1 MKNLLTGMLISK
13 KKHPE
18 GNFIFKEDIQ
28 KTVRVMKATSL
39 FLLLGI
45 YGASAS
51 TYAQTARLNV
61 EAQGEQISEVLKD
74 IEEQSEY
81 TFVYDVNEL
90 DLNRRVSISAQDA
103 SVNEV
108 LDKLFSGAKI
118 KYVVTDRHIALYAVT
133 DKVQQNSD
141 KKTITGTVVDKDGI
155 PVIGANIVEK
165 GTTNGTVTDLDGKFS
180 LRVTPGATLQ
190 ISYIGYNTQ
199 ELKVGEK
206 SVYNITLKEDA
217 EALDEL
223 VVVGYGTQK
232 KTDLISAITS
242 VKGEDLLEQPVPRV
256 DQLLRGRV
264 AGMQVVQ
271 TNGTPGASSSI
282 RIRGGNSLS
291 ASNEPLYVI
300 DGFVDAGD
308 LNSLNPSDIESIEV
322 LKDATS
328 TAIYGARGSN
338 GVILI
343 TTKRGKEGK
352 ATLDVE
358 ASYGWQKLPRKI
370 DLLSASEYAEYLNK
384 IAVMNGTN
392 IPYSDISKVQGVDWQ
407 DLLYRT
413 APVYNINLSTR
424 GGTEKIKY
432 LISVNH
438 FDQEGILISSG
449 FNRTTF
455 RTNVDAE
462 IKPWFSLGTTVNLS
476 YEYNDVA
483 TFPSNGSNYEMA
495 VYGIGMSPIGSAIN
509 EDGSYNYT
517 ESSRP
522 IGRNP
527 LAESLLPTDEKHGYR
542 LLNNSYIQFK
552 LEDHWVWRSTLGVKW
567 NYDREDY
574 FSPRKGSYQ
583 EQSNSAKAITAE
595 SVDLLTEHTLTYSL
609 KKNSHSFSILG
620 GFTAQKGHDK
630 GLSAEVSNFPN
641 DITGFYDLNSAQ
653 LRDVV
658 TSGYHNWG
666 YMSYLSRINY
676 SYHDRYLMTIVARYD
691 GSSRFSEGNKWAFF
705 PSASLGWRITEE
717 AFMKHQKV
725 IDDLKL
731 RVSYGRVGNQAIDIY
746 STQSLYSSNSTIL
759 GGSQIVTYKPSE
771 VPSPDLTWEK
781 TDQFDAGIDFSL
793 FDSKLKGSFDY
804 YLKKT
809 KDLLWEISVPSY
821 IGQSTQLQNLGSLRN
836 TGVEFSLDASL
847 INNENWIWNV
857 NFNISTNKSKVLS
870 LGPDKEKYVGEHW
883 GGYYS
888 SILRVGEPVGLFY
901 GQVYEGVLT
910 QQEIDAGHL
919 NARPGDAKFKD
930 IPDDPNNSTI
940 IGNANPDFF
949 GGFGS
954 TVSYKGISLNLFF
967 QYSVG
972 NDVLNLN
979 SAYFLPGNASVN
991 CYRDLAQQIWTPE
1004 NPNTNVA
1011 RPQNNYIYAVDT
1023 RFVENGSFLRLSS
1036 LTLSYDFPKHLL
1048 SPIGFSAAKLY
1059 FTGNNMF
1066 NICDY
1071 RGYDPEVSLYSDS
1084 PILKGYDW
1092 GQYPMNRSFVFGLK
1106 FTL

>member
-1 MKNLLTGMLISK
+1 MKRAILPASICFGLTSAAAFAQEQKVTVDLKQRPLTELFSFIEKQTPYRFSYRDIVLQGKGNVSILERNVPTK
-13 KKHPE
+13 QVLANALHPLGLDFE
-18 GNFIFKEDIQ
+18 LQSEKNIVIFNRTEA
-28 KTVRVMKATSL
+28 R
-39 FLLLGI
+39 
-45 YGASAS
+45 AS
-51 TYAQTARLNV
+51 TSSGPAKKVKGT
-61 EAQGEQISEVLKD
+61 I
-74 IEEQSEY
+74 
-81 TFVYDVNEL
+81 T
-90 DLNRRVSISAQDA
+90 DA
-103 SVNEV
+103 S
-108 LDKLFSGAKI
+108 
-118 KYVVTDRHIALYAVT
+118 
-133 DKVQQNSD
+133 
-141 KKTITGTVVDKDGI
+141 GI
-155 PVIGANIVEK
+155 PIIGANVMVK
-165 GTTNGTVTDLDGKFS
+165 GTTNGTITDFDGNFS
-180 LRVTPGATLQ
+180 LEVSEGDLLE
-190 ISYIGYNTQ
+190 ISYIGYMKQTIRIGKEEN
-199 ELKVGEK
+199 L
-206 SVYNITLKEDA
+206 SVTLDEDSK
-217 EALDEL
+217 ALDEV
-223 VVVGYGTQK
+223 VVVGYGVQK

-271 TNGTPGASSSI
+271 TNGTPGASTSI

-308 LNSLNPSDIESIEV
+308 LNSLNPNDIESIEV

-352 ATLDVE
+352 TTFDVE

-370 DLLSASEYAEYLNK
+370 DLLSTTEYAEYLNK
-384 IAVMNGTN
+384 IAKMNGTS
-392 IPYSDISKVQGVDWQ
+392 IPYSDVSNLQGVDWQ

-413 APVYNINLSTR
+413 APVYNINLSTK
-424 GGTEKIKY
+424 GGSEKIKY
-432 LISVNH
+432 LVSVNH
-438 FDQEGILISSG
+438 FDQEGILVGSG

-462 IKPWFSLGTTVNLS
+462 IKPWFSMGTTVNLS
-476 YEYNDVA
+476 YEFNDVS
-483 TFPSNGSNYEMA
+483 TFPSESSSYEMT

-527 LAESLLPTDEKHGYR
+527 LAELLLPVDEKKGYH
-542 LLNNSYIQFK
+542 LLNNSYMQFK
-552 LEDHWVWRSTLGVKW
+552 LGSHWIWRSTLGVKW

-583 EQSNSAKAITAE
+583 EQNNSAKVITTE
-595 SVDLLTEHTLTYSL
+595 VVDLLTEHTLTYSL
-609 KKNSHSFSILG
+609 KNDRHSFSILG
-620 GFTAQKGHDK
+620 GFTAQKGNDR

-653 LRDVV
+653 LKNTV

-676 SYHDRYLMTIVARYD
+676 SYRDRYLLTLVARYD
-691 GSSRFSEGNKWAFF
+691 GSSRFAENNKWAFF

-717 AFMKHQKV
+717 SFMKQQRA
-725 IDDLKL
+725 INDLKL
-731 RVSYGRVGNQAIDIY
+731 RLSYGRVGNQAIDIY
-746 STQSLYSSNSTIL
+746 STQSLYSSSSTIL
-759 GGSQIVTYKPSE
+759 GNSEVVTYKPSE
-771 VPSPDLTWEK
+771 VPSSDLTWEK
-781 TDQFDAGIDFSL
+781 TDQFDLGIDFS
-793 FDSKLKGSFDY
+793 FINSRMKGSFDY
-804 YLKKT
+804 YLKRT

-821 IGQSTQLQNLGSLRN
+821 IGQSTQLQNLGSLKN
-836 TGVEFSLDASL
+836 AGVEFSIDASL
-847 INNENWIWNV
+847 IENKDWSWNI

-888 SILRVGEPVGLFY
+888 SILKVGEPIGLFY

-910 QQEIDAGHL
+910 QEEIDKNNL
-919 NARPGDAKFKD
+919 DARPGDAKFKD

-949 GGFGS
+949 GGFGT
-954 TVSYKGISLNLFF
+954 TVGYKGVSLNMFF

-979 SAYFLPGNASVN
+979 SAYFLPGNANVN
-991 CYRDLAQQIWTPE
+991 CYRDLAKQIWTPE
-1004 NPNTNVA
+1004 NPNTSVA
-1011 RPQNNYIYAVDT
+1011 RPENNYIYAVDT
-1023 RFVENGSFLRLSS
+1023 RFVEDGSFLRLSS
-1036 LTLSYDFPKHLL
+1036 LTIAYDFPKKILL
-1048 SPIGFSAAKLY
+1048 PIGFSAAKLY
-1059 FTGNNMF
+1059 FTGNNLF